1 MLFRSTPRLGR
12 GKWSFTSLFLEPPL
26 AAAMRELLAGS
37 VPGLRDAAVGAIV
50 ARGSPHASIGGAPE
64 GNTIMP

>member
-1 MLFRSTPRLGR
+1 
-12 GKWSFTSLFLEPPL
+12 
-26 AAAMRELLAGS
+26 MRELLAGS

-50 ARGSPHASIGGAPE
+50 ARGSPHASLGGAPE